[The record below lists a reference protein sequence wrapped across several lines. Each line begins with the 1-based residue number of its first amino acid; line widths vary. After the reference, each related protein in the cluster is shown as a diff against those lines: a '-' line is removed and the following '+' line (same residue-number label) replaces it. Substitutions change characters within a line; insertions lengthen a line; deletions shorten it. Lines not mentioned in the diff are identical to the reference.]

1 MSLNRRNTEHPNLNA
16 VNVLPTCIYFMPFWL
31 CQYCLSLFNSR
42 PDFNDFSTFWRIL
55 KAETYKISQ
64 FGLREK
70 NHIFT
75 NQDFIRKQG
84 KSVEK
89 CRGNIEERNLLE
101 KVICTHC
108 LKTGKVCCIMLGTSW
123 SGRINMLLFHVNLPN
138 LIGLAERSLSIFPFL
153 TKTWNAKTKKY

>member
-1 MSLNRRNTEHPNLNA
+1 MQWTFCQLAYILCRFGYVNT
-16 VNVLPTCIYFMPFWL
+16 VWV
-31 CQYCLSLFNSR
+31 
-42 PDFNDFSTFWRIL
+42 FSTAAQIL
-55 KAETYKISQ
+55 IIFLHFENFTWLQAETYKISQ

-84 KSVEK
+84 KPVEK

-138 LIGLAERSLSIFPFL
+138 LIGLAERSLSIFLFL